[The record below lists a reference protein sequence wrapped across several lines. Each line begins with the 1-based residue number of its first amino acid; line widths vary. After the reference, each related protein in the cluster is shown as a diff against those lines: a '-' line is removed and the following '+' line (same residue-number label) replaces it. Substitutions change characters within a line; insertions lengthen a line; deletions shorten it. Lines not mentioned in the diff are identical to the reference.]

1 MTLRIYDMQGRE
13 KDFAW
18 LRSKYG
24 NLVLLDAGEVKK
36 FKLVRIDETQ
46 GVARISVRVTNELG
60 QALQAQPVANHWP
73 DDTLPDLRQSQSR
86 TLWHERAYLQ
96 PTDSTGSTGYDL
108 GPGSYIADL
117 LTGGPHTLWVVSSA
131 LPSDGLSGVGMLG
144 GTHHQGPLSLS
155 FQIVD
160 ESLPEPLTPQASDN
174 EMLSDRL
181 DEVMERLE
189 IIHAD
194 LRQLMRHFGA
204 G

>member
-1 MTLRIYDMQGRE
+1 MTLRIYNMDGQE

-24 NLVLLDAGEVKK
+24 NIVLLDAGEVKK

-46 GVARISVRVTNELG
+46 GVARINARVLNEAG
-60 QALQAQPVANHWP
+60 QNLQAQPVANHWP
-73 DDTLPDLRQSQSR
+73 DGTLPDLRHSQSR
-86 TLWHERAYLQ
+86 TLWHDRAHLQ
-96 PTDSTGSTGYDL
+96 PTDLNGSAGYDL

-144 GTHHQGPLSLS
+144 GTHHHGPLSLT

-160 ESLPEPLTPQASDN
+160 ESMPEPVTPQASADAAV
-174 EMLSDRL
+174 MDRL

>member
-1 MTLRIYDMQGRE
+1 MTLKITDMNGQE

-24 NLVLLDAGEVKK
+24 NVVLLDAGEAKK

-46 GVARISVRVTNELG
+46 GVARISVRVLNESG
-60 QALQAQPVANHWP
+60 QNLQGQTVANNWP
-73 DDTLPDLRQSQSR
+73 DDTLPDLRKSQSQ
-86 TLWHERAYLQ
+86 TLWHDRAYLQ
-96 PTDSTGSTGYDL
+96 ATDANGTTGFDL

-117 LTGGPHTLWVVSSA
+117 LTGGPHTLWVLSGS

-144 GTHHQGPLSLS
+144 GTHHHGPLSLT
-155 FQIVD
+155 FQIMD
-160 ESLPEPLTPQASDN
+160 ESTAEQPSPNANATDPV
-174 EMLSDRL
+174 MDRL

-189 IIHAD
+189 IVHAD
-194 LRQLMRHFGA
+194 LRRLMRHFGA